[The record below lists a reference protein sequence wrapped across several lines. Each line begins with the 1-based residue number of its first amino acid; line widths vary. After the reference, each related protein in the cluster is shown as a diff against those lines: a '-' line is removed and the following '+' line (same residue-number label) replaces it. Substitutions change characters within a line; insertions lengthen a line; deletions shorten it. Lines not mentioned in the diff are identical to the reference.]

1 MVVGMQW
8 DFSQKKGCGEIFFE
22 PTMRVGLGDAL
33 KAWSTWPSGV
43 AGGPEGNML
52 CPSVGLFD
60 EYNAGSIGLEGAAQI
75 RFFP

>member
-33 KAWSTWPSGV
+33 KA
-43 AGGPEGNML
+43 
-52 CPSVGLFD
+52 
-60 EYNAGSIGLEGAAQI
+60 
-75 RFFP
+75 